1 MVQKKSSI
9 KPKTLIAEMLRFE
22 KPTLG
27 CNIVFF
33 VYLTLKVHELRYTI
47 VIFFCI
53 HVDLD
58 NSNSSK

>member
-1 MVQKKSSI
+1 M
-9 KPKTLIAEMLRFE
+9 
-22 KPTLG
+22 LG

-58 NSNSSK
+58 NTNSSK